1 MGYRVAGEGVYAHA
15 TDTGCVTEEMRQ
27 MLLGADTV
35 LLESNHDEEMLRYG
49 PYPFYLKKR
58 ILSARGHLSN
68 ADCSAFA
75 RELSENG
82 TRQIILA
89 HLSRENNTP
98 QKAVEETAKALEG
111 LSTAL
116 YCAPVLGCL
125 SLEVGKTEDCLA
137 AKETLC
143 SM

>member
-1 MGYRVAGEGVYAHA
+1 
-15 TDTGCVTEEMRQ
+15 

-68 ADCSAFA
+68 ADCAAFA

-98 QKAVEETAKALEG
+98 QKAMEASSHALEG

-116 YCAPVLGCL
+116 FCAPVLGCL
-125 SLEVGKTEDCLA
+125 SLEVGKTEQTKLA
-137 AKETLC
+137 EDALC
-143 SM
+143 